1 MSVAEMKLAAIAE
14 MSKLHT
20 EAGVKEILEH
30 LEKFQS
36 LKKKPLMLKLSLM
49 KHRLNMVMF

>member
-14 MSKLHT
+14 ISKLHT
-20 EAGVKEILEH
+20 EAALKEILEH
-30 LEKFQS
+30 LEKIS
-36 LKKKPLMLKLSLM
+36 VTEKKPLMLKLSLM